1 MWQWFTANG
10 LGILI
15 WSIAVLVALVITMH
29 RIEDRIE
36 KTAARKES
44 RKRYRRR
51 LLAVRVLIWTC
62 LTFIGL
68 AAAAVVTSRQGI
80 EGMVTQEAVEVW
92 FLEHGVYVLAVAS
105 IAYLFYRL
113 ARAFIPRVAD
123 RWVTG
128 VGRGRH
134 AREERIKR
142 SHTLGS
148 FLTGSA
154 TAVIVL
160 VAVLMILS
168 KVGINIAPLLAA
180 AGVVGIAI
188 GFGAQSLIRD
198 MLRGF
203 LILTQNQYN
212 KGDWVQIADPPIS
225 GIVEDVNIMRTVL
238 RDVDGIVHSV
248 PNGAISTTSNYTKE
262 WSRVNID
269 IPVAY
274 GEDLDHVTE
283 VINRVG
289 VELAEDE
296 TFGSMITAAP
306 KVLRVNKF
314 GDSGIDLKVL
324 GETKPLMQWE
334 VTGEL
339 RKRVKKAFDREGI
352 EIPWPHVKLYFGNSP
367 MGEGLPCPSCSQL
380 NLPGSRF
387 CAHCGA
393 SLTPK

>member
-15 WSIAVLVALVITMH
+15 WSIAVLVALVIIMH
-29 RIEDRIE
+29 RVEDRIE

-44 RKRYRRR
+44 GKRYRRR
-51 LLAVRVLIWTC
+51 LLAVRVLIWIC

-80 EGMVTQEAVEVW
+80 EGMVTQGAVEVW

-113 ARAFIPRVAD
+113 ARVFIPRIAD
-123 RWVTG
+123 RWVKG
-128 VGRGRH
+128 VGKGRQ

-148 FLTGSA
+148 VLTGSA

-168 KVGINIAPLLAA
+168 NVGISITPLLAT
-180 AGVVGIAI
+180 AGVVGVVI
-188 GFGAQSLIRD
+188 GLGAQSLIRD

-203 LILTQNQYN
+203 LILAQNQYN
-212 KGDWVQIADPPIS
+212 KGDVVRIA
-225 GIVEDVNIMRTVL
+225 GIAGLVEDVSIMRTVM
-238 RDVDGIVHSV
+238 RDLDGIVHSV
-248 PNGAISTTSNYTKE
+248 PNGEIGTASNYTKE

-269 IPVAY
+269 IAVAY

-283 VINRVG
+283 VLNRVG
-289 VELAEDE
+289 AELAEDD
-296 TFGSMITAAP
+296 TFGPMITAAP
-306 KVLRVNKF
+306 KVLRVNNF
-314 GDSGIDLKVL
+314 GESGIEIKVL
-324 GETKPLMQWE
+324 GETKPLMQWD

-352 EIPWPHVKLYFGNSP
+352 EIPWPHVKLYFGDGP
-367 MGEGLPCPSCSQL
+367 MGKGLPCPSCSKP

>member
-15 WSIAVLVALVITMH
+15 WSIAVLVALVIIMH

-36 KTAARKES
+36 KTAARKGS
-44 RKRYRRR
+44 KKRYHRR

-92 FLEHGVYVLAVAS
+92 FFEHGVYILAVAS

-113 ARAFIPRVAD
+113 ARAFIPRMAG
-123 RWVTG
+123 RWVKG
-128 VGRGRH
+128 LGKGRH
-134 AREERIKR
+134 AREERTKR
-142 SHTLGS
+142 SQTLGS
-148 FLTGSA
+148 VLTGSA
-154 TAVIVL
+154 IAVIVL

-168 KVGINIAPLLAA
+168 RVGINIAPLLAA

-198 MLRGF
+198 ILRGS
-203 LILTQNQYN
+203 LILMQNQYN
-212 KGDWVQIADPPIS
+212 KGDVVRIA
-225 GIVEDVNIMRTVL
+225 GIAGLVEEVNIMRTVM
-238 RDVDGIVHSV
+238 RDLDGIVHSI
-248 PNGAISTTSNYTKE
+248 PNGEISTSSNYTKE

-289 VELAEDE
+289 VELAEDD
-296 TFGSMITAAP
+296 TFGPMITAAP
-306 KVLRVNKF
+306 KVLRVNNF
-314 GDSGIDLKVL
+314 GESGIEIKVL
-324 GETKPLMQWE
+324 GETKPLKQWD

-352 EIPWPHVKLYFGNSP
+352 EIPWPHVKLYFGDGP
-367 MGEGLPCPSCSQL
+367 MGKGLPCPSCSQL

-393 SLTPK
+393 SLTPE

>member
-1 MWQWFTANG
+1 MWQWFTVNG

-15 WSIAVLVALVITMH
+15 WSIAVLVALVIIMH
-29 RIEDRIE
+29 RIENRIE
-36 KTAARKES
+36 KTAAGKES
-44 RKRYRRR
+44 GKRYRRR

-123 RWVTG
+123 RWVKG
-128 VGRGRH
+128 VGKGRH

-142 SHTLGS
+142 SHTLGN

-168 KVGINIAPLLAA
+168 KVGINITPLLAA

-198 MLRGF
+198 MLRGS
-203 LILTQNQYN
+203 LILMQNQYN
-212 KGDWVQIADPPIS
+212 KGDVVRIA
-225 GIVEDVNIMRTVL
+225 GITGLVEDVNIMRTVM
-238 RDVDGIVHSV
+238 RDLDGIVHSI
-248 PNGAISTTSNYTKE
+248 PNGEISTASNYTKE

-289 VELAEDE
+289 AELAEDD
-296 TFGSMITAAP
+296 TFGPMITAAP

-367 MGEGLPCPSCSQL
+367 MGERLPCPSCSQL

>member
-1 MWQWFTANG
+1 MWQWFTVNG

-15 WSIAVLVALVITMH
+15 WSIAVLVALVIIMH

-36 KTAARKES
+36 KTAARKRS
-44 RKRYRRR
+44 KKSYHRR
-51 LLAVRVLIWTC
+51 LLAVRVLIWIC

-113 ARAFIPRVAD
+113 ARAFIPRIAD
-123 RWVTG
+123 RWVKG
-128 VGRGRH
+128 VDKGRH
-134 AREERIKR
+134 AHEERIKR

-148 FLTGSA
+148 VLTGSA

-168 KVGINIAPLLAA
+168 NVGISITPILAA

-198 MLRGF
+198 ILRGF

-212 KGDWVQIADPPIS
+212 KGDVVRIA
-225 GIVEDVNIMRTVL
+225 GITGLVEDVNIMRTVM
-238 RDVDGIVHSV
+238 RDLDGIVHSI
-248 PNGAISTTSNYTKE
+248 PSGEISTASNYTKE

-289 VELAEDE
+289 AELAEDD
-296 TFGSMITAAP
+296 TFGPMIRAAP

-352 EIPWPHVKLYFGNSP
+352 EIPWPHVKLYFGDGP
-367 MGEGLPCPSCSQL
+367 MGKGLPCLSCSQL

-393 SLTPK
+393 SLTPE

>member
-15 WSIAVLVALVITMH
+15 WSIAVLVALVIIMH

-36 KTAARKES
+36 KTAARKRS
-44 RKRYRRR
+44 KKSYHRR
-51 LLAVRVLIWTC
+51 LLAVRVLIWIC

-92 FLEHGVYVLAVAS
+92 FFEHGVYVLAVAS

-113 ARAFIPRVAD
+113 ARAFIPRIAG
-123 RWVTG
+123 RWVKG
-128 VGRGRH
+128 VGKGRH
-134 AREERIKR
+134 AHEERIKR

-148 FLTGSA
+148 VLTGSA

-168 KVGINIAPLLAA
+168 NVGISITPILAA

-203 LILTQNQYN
+203 LILAQNQYN
-212 KGDWVQIADPPIS
+212 KGDVVRIA
-225 GIVEDVNIMRTVL
+225 GITGLVEDVNIMRTVM
-238 RDVDGIVHSV
+238 RDLDGIVHSI
-248 PNGAISTTSNYTKE
+248 PSGEISTASNYTKE

-289 VELAEDE
+289 AELAEDD
-296 TFGSMITAAP
+296 TFGPMIMAAP
-306 KVLRVNKF
+306 KVLRVNNF
-314 GDSGIDLKVL
+314 GASGIEIKVL
-324 GETKPLMQWE
+324 GQTKPLMQWD

-352 EIPWPHVKLYFGNSP
+352 EIPWPHVKLYFGDGP
-367 MGEGLPCPSCSQL
+367 MGKGLPCLSCSQL

-393 SLTPK
+393 SLTPE

>member
-15 WSIAVLVALVITMH
+15 WSIAILVVLVIIMH

-36 KTAARKES
+36 KTAARKGS
-44 RKRYRRR
+44 KKRYHRW
-51 LLAVRVLIWTC
+51 LLAVRVLIWIC

-68 AAAAVVTSRQGI
+68 ASAAVVTSRQDI
-80 EGMVTQEAVEVW
+80 DGMVTQESVEVW
-92 FLEHGVYVLAVAS
+92 FFEHGVYVLAVAS

-113 ARAFIPRVAD
+113 ARAFIPRIAG
-123 RWVTG
+123 RWVKG
-128 VGRGRH
+128 VGKGRH
-134 AREERIKR
+134 ANEERIKR

-148 FLTGSA
+148 VLTGSA

-168 KVGINIAPLLAA
+168 NVGISITPILAA

-198 MLRGF
+198 ILRGF

-212 KGDWVQIADPPIS
+212 KGDVVRIA
-225 GIVEDVNIMRTVL
+225 GITGLVEDVNIMRTVM
-238 RDVDGIVHSV
+238 RDLDGIVHSI
-248 PNGAISTTSNYTKE
+248 PSGEISTASNYTKE

-289 VELAEDE
+289 AELAEDD
-296 TFGSMITAAP
+296 TFGPMIRAAP

-352 EIPWPHVKLYFGNSP
+352 EIPWPHVKLYFGDGP
-367 MGEGLPCPSCSQL
+367 MGKGLPCPSCSQL

-393 SLTPK
+393 SLTPE